1 MVPFPEIDEM
11 TVHDV
16 LQCWGSLVGQVSV
29 TLPDPFYVWLIFA
42 DSLFNEVQYVVDCKY
57 ISLNKSS

>member
-16 LQCWGSLVGQVSV
+16 LQCCGSLVGQVSE
-29 TLPDPFYVWLIFA
+29 TLPDPFFVLLVFA
-42 DSLFNEVQYVVDCKY
+42 DL
-57 ISLNKSS
+57 